1 MERYQLIELVDGLEK
16 VYRSCPPIA
25 EALGEIKEILE
36 DVSTCVFTRE
46 QVKKNVNKD
55 WRDE

>member
-36 DVSTCVFTRE
+36 DASTCVLTQE
-46 QVKKNVNKD
+46 QVKEAEKD
-55 WRDE
+55 VDG